1 MIQTK
6 MKLTFTLSHQSKR
19 VERTI
24 DVRKWLSMLVLTTV
38 LVLISSRS
46 THSVD
51 ENIQRVQ
58 LVKQGLLAQQEI
70 VFALQQESQIEVQS
84 LVNELAKLEHKIK
97 LLTLQQA
104 QLAKNTNQKLDFSDI
119 QVAVSKNEALPEQP
133 LKIQL
138 KLTDLHDKLAQQI
151 NQLDALEKI
160 LNHTHIDEEQ
170 HVAGR
175 PINKGWLSSYYGMRD
190 DPFTQIPTMHKGI
203 DFAGTEGDEVIATA
217 AGIVTWS
224 GERYG
229 YGNLIEIDHGNGLIT
244 RYGHN
249 KALIASVGEVVIK
262 GQQIALIGNTG
273 RSTGAHVHYEII
285 KNGKQIDP
293 LPYVYRQ

>member
-1 MIQTK
+1 YT
-6 MKLTFTLSHQSKR
+6 HHSKR

-70 VFALQQESQIEVQS
+70 VFTLQQESQLEVQS
-84 LVNELAKLEHKIK
+84 LVNELAKIEHKLM
-97 LLTLQQA
+97 LLSMQQV
-104 QLAKNTNQKLDFSDI
+104 QLAKNTNQQLNFFDV
-119 QVAVSKNEALPEQP
+119 QVEPNNIIEIPEQS
-133 LKIQL
+133 LNIQS
-138 KLTDLHDKLAQQI
+138 KLTNLNDKLVQQI

-170 HVAGR
+170 YVAGR

-190 DPFTQIPTMHKGI
+190 DPFTQTPAMHKGI

-229 YGNLIEIDHGNGLIT
+229 YGNLIEIDHGNGLVT

-249 KALIASVGEVVIK
+249 KELIVSVGEVVVK
-262 GQQIALIGNTG
+262 GQEIALIGNTG

-285 KNGKQIDP
+285 KNGTQIDP

>member
-1 MIQTK
+1 
-6 MKLTFTLSHQSKR
+6 MKLTFTYTHHSKR

-70 VFALQQESQIEVQS
+70 VFTLQQESQLEVQS
-84 LVNELAKLEHKIK
+84 LVNELAKIEHKLM
-97 LLTLQQA
+97 LLSMQQV
-104 QLAKNTNQKLDFSDI
+104 QLAKNTNQQLNFFDV
-119 QVAVSKNEALPEQP
+119 QVEPNNIIEIPEQS
-133 LKIQL
+133 LNIQS
-138 KLTDLHDKLAQQI
+138 KLTNLNDKLVQQI

-170 HVAGR
+170 YVAGR

-190 DPFTQIPTMHKGI
+190 DPFTQTPAMHKGI

-229 YGNLIEIDHGNGLIT
+229 YGNLIEIDHGNGLVT

-249 KALIASVGEVVIK
+249 KELIVSVGEVVVK
-262 GQQIALIGNTG
+262 GQEIALIGNTG

-285 KNGKQIDP
+285 KNGTQIDP

>member
-1 MIQTK
+1 
-6 MKLTFTLSHQSKR
+6 MKLTFTYTHHSKR

-70 VFALQQESQIEVQS
+70 VFTLQQESQLEVQS
-84 LVNELAKLEHKIK
+84 LVNELAKLEHKLM
-97 LLTLQQA
+97 LLSMQQV
-104 QLAKNTNQKLDFSDI
+104 QLAKNTNQQLNFFDG
-119 QVAVSKNEALPEQP
+119 QVEPNNIIEIPEQS
-133 LKIQL
+133 LNIQS
-138 KLTDLHDKLAQQI
+138 KLTNLNDKLVQQI

-160 LNHTHIDEEQ
+160 LNHTHIDGEQ
-170 HVAGR
+170 YVAGR

-190 DPFTQIPTMHKGI
+190 DPFTQTPAMHKGI

-229 YGNLIEIDHGNGLIT
+229 YGNLIEIDHGNGLVT

-249 KALIASVGEVVIK
+249 KELIVSVGEVVVK
-262 GQQIALIGNTG
+262 GQEIALIGNTG

-285 KNGKQIDP
+285 KNGTQIDP

>member
-1 MIQTK
+1 MSQTR
-6 MKLTFTLSHQSKR
+6 MKLTFTLTHQSKR

-70 VFALQQESQIEVQS
+70 VFALQQDSNLEVQS
-84 LVNELAKLEHKIK
+84 LVNQLAKLEHKLQ
-97 LLTLQQA
+97 LLSIQQA
-104 QLAKNTNQKLDFSDI
+104 HLAKNTNQKLNFSERDP
-119 QVAVSKNEALPEQP
+119 EASEVLAIPPE
-133 LKIQL
+133 
-138 KLTDLHDKLAQQI
+138 KLTIETKLSDLNEKLALQI

-160 LNHTHIDEEQ
+160 LNHTHIDQEQ
-170 HVAGR
+170 RVAGR

-190 DPFTQIPTMHKGI
+190 DPFTQAPTMHKGI
-203 DFAGTEGDEVIATA
+203 DFAGKEGDEVIATA

-229 YGNLIEIDHGNGLIT
+229 YGNLIEIDHGNGLVT

-249 KALIASVGEVVIK
+249 KELTASVGEVVIK

-285 KNGKQIDP
+285 KNGTQIDP

>member
-1 MIQTK
+1 
-6 MKLTFTLSHQSKR
+6 MKLTFTYTHHSKR

-70 VFALQQESQIEVQS
+70 VFTLQQESQLEVQS
-84 LVNELAKLEHKIK
+84 LVNELAKLEHKLM
-97 LLTLQQA
+97 LLSMQQV
-104 QLAKNTNQKLDFSDI
+104 QLAKNTNQQLNFFDV
-119 QVAVSKNEALPEQP
+119 QVEPNNIIEIPEQS
-133 LKIQL
+133 LNIQS
-138 KLTDLHDKLAQQI
+138 KLTNLNDKLVQQI

-170 HVAGR
+170 YVAGR

-190 DPFTQIPTMHKGI
+190 DPFMQTPAMHKGI

-229 YGNLIEIDHGNGLIT
+229 YGNLIEIDHGNGLVT

-249 KALIASVGEVVIK
+249 KELIVSVGEVVVK
-262 GQQIALIGNTG
+262 GQEIALIGNTG

-285 KNGKQIDP
+285 KNGTQIDP

>member
-1 MIQTK
+1 
-6 MKLTFTLSHQSKR
+6 MKLTFTYTHHSKR
-19 VERTI
+19 VERTL

-46 THSVD
+46 THSVN

-70 VFALQQESQIEVQS
+70 VFTLQQDSELEVQS
-84 LVNELAKLEHKIK
+84 LVNELAKLEHKLM
-97 LLTLQQA
+97 LLSMQQV
-104 QLAKNTNQKLDFSDI
+104 QLAKNTNQQLNFFDG
-119 QVAVSKNEALPEQP
+119 QVEPNNIIEIPEQS
-133 LKIQL
+133 LNIQS
-138 KLTDLHDKLAQQI
+138 KLTNLNDKLVQQI

-170 HVAGR
+170 YVAGR

-190 DPFTQIPTMHKGI
+190 DPFTQTPAMHKGI

-229 YGNLIEIDHGNGLIT
+229 YGNLIEIDHGNGLVT

-249 KALIASVGEVVIK
+249 KELIVSVGEVVVK
-262 GQQIALIGNTG
+262 GQEIALIGNTG

>member
-1 MIQTK
+1 
-6 MKLTFTLSHQSKR
+6 MKLTFTYTHHSKR
-19 VERTI
+19 VERTL

-46 THSVD
+46 THSVN

-58 LVKQGLLAQQEI
+58 LVKKGLLAQQEI
-70 VFALQQESQIEVQS
+70 VFTLQQDSELEVQS
-84 LVNELAKLEHKIK
+84 LVNELAKLEHKLM
-97 LLTLQQA
+97 LLSMQQV
-104 QLAKNTNQKLDFSDI
+104 QLAKNTNQQLNFSDG
-119 QVAVSKNEALPEQP
+119 QVEPNNIIAIPEQS
-133 LKIQL
+133 LNIQS
-138 KLTDLHDKLAQQI
+138 KLTNLNDKLVQQI

-170 HVAGR
+170 YVAGR

-190 DPFTQIPTMHKGI
+190 DPFTQTPAMHKGI

-229 YGNLIEIDHGNGLIT
+229 YGNLIEIDHGNGLVT

-249 KALIASVGEVVIK
+249 KELTVSVGEVVIK
-262 GQQIALIGNTG
+262 GQEIALIGNTG

-285 KNGKQIDP
+285 KNGTQIDP

>member
-1 MIQTK
+1 MQ
-6 MKLTFTLSHQSKR
+6 LTFTFTHKSHR

-46 THSVD
+46 TYSVD

-70 VFALQQESQIEVQS
+70 IFSLQQDAEVEVQS
-84 LVNELAKLEHKIK
+84 LVLALAKLEHK
-97 LLTLQQA
+97 LMRLSLQQG
-104 QLAKNTNQKLDFSDI
+104 QLAKNTNAKLHLDDLHI
-119 QVAVSKNEALPEQP
+119 DTLALTDDNVQP
-133 LKIQL
+133 LHIQS
-138 KLTDLHDKLAQQI
+138 KLASLNEKLVHQI

-190 DPFTQIPTMHKGI
+190 DPFTQQPAMHKGI
-203 DFAGTEGDEVIATA
+203 DFAGTEGDQVIATA
-217 AGIVTWS
+217 AGVVTWS

-229 YGNLIEIDHGNGLIT
+229 YGNLIEIDHGNGLVT

-249 KALIASVGEVVIK
+249 KELTASVGEVVTK

-285 KNGKQIDP
+285 KNGTQIDP

>member
-1 MIQTK
+1 
-6 MKLTFTLSHQSKR
+6 MKLTFTYTHHSKR

-24 DVRKWLSMLVLTTV
+24 DVRKWLSMLILTTV

-46 THSVD
+46 THSVN

-70 VFALQQESQIEVQS
+70 IFTLQQDSQLEVQS
-84 LVNELAKLEHKIK
+84 LVNELAKLEHKLM
-97 LLTLQQA
+97 LLSMQQV
-104 QLAKNTNQKLDFSDI
+104 QLAKNTNQQLNFSDG
-119 QVAVSKNEALPEQP
+119 QVEPNNINAIPEQS
-133 LKIQL
+133 LNIQS
-138 KLTDLHDKLAQQI
+138 KLTNLNDKLVQQI

-170 HVAGR
+170 YVAGR

-190 DPFTQIPTMHKGI
+190 DPFTQNPAMHKGI

-229 YGNLIEIDHGNGLIT
+229 YGNLIEIDHGNGLVT

-249 KALIASVGEVVIK
+249 KELTVSVGEVVIK
-262 GQQIALIGNTG
+262 GQEIALIGNTG

-285 KNGKQIDP
+285 KNGTQIDP

>member
-1 MIQTK
+1 
-6 MKLTFTLSHQSKR
+6 MKLTFTYTHHSKR

-70 VFALQQESQIEVQS
+70 VFTLQQESQLEVQS
-84 LVNELAKLEHKIK
+84 LVNELAKLEHKLM
-97 LLTLQQA
+97 LLSMQQV
-104 QLAKNTNQKLDFSDI
+104 QLAKNTNQQLNFSDG
-119 QVAVSKNEALPEQP
+119 QVEPNNIIEIPEQS
-133 LKIQL
+133 LNIQS
-138 KLTDLHDKLAQQI
+138 KLTNLNDKLVQQI

-170 HVAGR
+170 YVAGR

-190 DPFTQIPTMHKGI
+190 DPFTQTPAMHKGI

-229 YGNLIEIDHGNGLIT
+229 YGNLIEIDHGNGLVT

-249 KALIASVGEVVIK
+249 KELIVSVGEVVIK
-262 GQQIALIGNTG
+262 GQEIALIGNTG

-285 KNGKQIDP
+285 KNGTQIDP

>member
-1 MIQTK
+1 
-6 MKLTFTLSHQSKR
+6 MKLTFTYTHHSKR

-70 VFALQQESQIEVQS
+70 VFTLQQESQLEVQS
-84 LVNELAKLEHKIK
+84 LVNELAKLEHKLM
-97 LLTLQQA
+97 LLSMQQV
-104 QLAKNTNQKLDFSDI
+104 QLAKNTNQQLNFFDG
-119 QVAVSKNEALPEQP
+119 QVEPNNIIEIPEQS
-133 LKIQL
+133 LNIQS
-138 KLTDLHDKLAQQI
+138 KLTNLNDKLVQQI

-170 HVAGR
+170 YVAGR

-190 DPFTQIPTMHKGI
+190 DPFTQTPAMHKGI

-229 YGNLIEIDHGNGLIT
+229 YGNLIEIDHGNGLVT

-249 KALIASVGEVVIK
+249 KELIVSVGEVVVK
-262 GQQIALIGNTG
+262 GQEIALIGNTG

>member
-1 MIQTK
+1 
-6 MKLTFTLSHQSKR
+6 MKLTFTYTHHSKR
-19 VERTI
+19 VERSI

-70 VFALQQESQIEVQS
+70 VFTLQQESQLEVQS
-84 LVNELAKLEHKIK
+84 LVNELAKIEHKLM
-97 LLTLQQA
+97 LLSMQQV
-104 QLAKNTNQKLDFSDI
+104 QLAKNTNQQLNFFDV
-119 QVAVSKNEALPEQP
+119 QVEPNNIIEIPEQS
-133 LKIQL
+133 LNIQS
-138 KLTDLHDKLAQQI
+138 KLTNLNDKLVQQI

-170 HVAGR
+170 YVAGR

-190 DPFTQIPTMHKGI
+190 DPFTQTPAMHKGI

-229 YGNLIEIDHGNGLIT
+229 YGNLIEIDHGNGLVT

-249 KALIASVGEVVIK
+249 KELIVSVGEVVVK
-262 GQQIALIGNTG
+262 GQEIALIGNTG

-285 KNGKQIDP
+285 KNGTQIDP